1 MRFLRQYKERIIVIF
16 VTIILLVTIGVT
28 NNRENLSKGEKIVG
42 NLITPVSKVTFNI
55 GKSISDFIDTLLNFS
70 NLKDENERLREYVT
84 QLEDE
89 NRDLTNLIG
98 RSDFLEREAQ
108 ILKTTSFNTLK
119 AQVAGKEPSNWFS
132 SFTIDKGL
140 NDGVKSGDSII
151 QGVEV
156 EDNFY
161 QEGII
166 GRVTDLGDNWAK
178 VVSIIDENSNIS
190 FKITRSQDGG
200 VLQGSIEGE
209 LSGYLFDDKAD
220 VIVGDTVY
228 TSGLG
233 GIFAED
239 IYIGEVKEVIED
251 EESLTKQVIVS
262 PAIDFKK
269 IQNVLVITQWFEG

>member
-269 IQNVLVITQWFEG
+269 IQNVLVITQ

>member
-209 LSGYLFDDKAD
+209 LSGYLLM
-220 VIVGDTVY
+220 IR
-228 TSGLG
+228 
-233 GIFAED
+233 
-239 IYIGEVKEVIED
+239 
-251 EESLTKQVIVS
+251 QM
-262 PAIDFKK
+262 
-269 IQNVLVITQWFEG
+269 

>member
-108 ILKTTSFNTLK
+108 ILKTTSYNTLK

-269 IQNVLVITQWFEG
+269 IQNVLVITQ